1 MDNSIFERIDGITQ
15 RILAGGDMTAEEGR
29 WLIRLDHDYLPWLMA
44 GAARLR
50 KPFRG
55 DEVEVCAISNVRSGN
70 CSENCSF
77 CGQSGHHKTAAPKY
91 NYIPAE
97 QLVEQAHRAR
107 EWGASDFGVVS
118 KGWGVRGTKE
128 REQLREYFGVLKK
141 HSVIGRCASLGALDQ
156 ESAEMLKAMGM
167 ENYHHN
173 LETAESFFENVC
185 TTHTYQENIDTIRHA
200 VNAGLRVCAGG
211 ILGMGESLDQRIE
224 LAETLRNL
232 NVESVPLNFLN
243 PIDGTPMANQQPMQ
257 PLEILHMIAVFRY
270 MLPRAEIRIA
280 GGRHFLRDLQAMIFF
295 AGASGVMIGDYLTT
309 KGRQVGDDLKMLD
322 DLKVRAR
329 RHPAAA
335 RSRHTRGDIGDG
347 VTSVAATIR
356 LFGRASLH
364 MPLPFAG
371 TVFECAARG
380 YARFDARYESHGEH
394 AASPPSQSLGS
405 PLHYFLHSQEGPA
418 SRMLSCISD
427 VEIAMPAFTPPGSPP

>member
-1 MDNSIFERIDGITQ
+1 MDNTLYQRIDDITQ
-15 RILAGGDMTAEEGR
+15 RILTGGTMTAEEGR
-29 WLIRLDHDYLPWLMA
+29 WMIRLDHAYLPWLMA
-44 GAARLR
+44 GADRLR
-50 KPFRG
+50 KTFRG

-77 CGQSGHHKTAAPKY
+77 CGQSGHHQTSSPKY

-97 QLVEQAHRAR
+97 QLVEQARRAR

-118 KGWGVRGTKE
+118 KGWGVRNDKE
-128 REQLREYFGVLKK
+128 RTQLHEYFTAMQQE
-141 HSVIGRCASLGALDQ
+141 SDIGRCASLCALDK
-156 ESAEMLKAMGM
+156 ETAVMLKEMGM

-173 LETAESFFENVC
+173 LETAESFFHNVC

-200 VNAGLRVCAGG
+200 VAAGLRVCAGG

-232 NVESVPLNFLN
+232 GVESVPLNFLN
-243 PIDGTPMANQQPMQ
+243 PIDGTPMGEQTAMQ

-270 MLPRAEIRIA
+270 MLPKAEIRIA

-309 KGRQVGDDLKMLD
+309 KGRQVHDDLTMLD

-329 RHPAAA
+329 
-335 RSRHTRGDIGDG
+335 GDTQQRRATAGDNA
-347 VTSVAATIR
+347 VA
-356 LFGRASLH
+356 
-364 MPLPFAG
+364 
-371 TVFECAARG
+371 
-380 YARFDARYESHGEH
+380 
-394 AASPPSQSLGS
+394 
-405 PLHYFLHSQEGPA
+405 
-418 SRMLSCISD
+418 
-427 VEIAMPAFTPPGSPP
+427 